1 MYFALIQDPTYYMD
15 MMKKEF
21 MEYLDKFIVVFINDI
36 LVYSKDKEEP
46 EEHFHL
52 AWQKLR
58 DHRLYAMLSKC
69 QSWMKQESTLSHV
82 ITKVGMS
89 MDSSNIQDTLS

>member
-1 MYFALIQDPTYYMD
+1 MYFGLIQDPTYYMD

-21 MEYLDKFIVVFINDI
+21 MEYLDKFIVVFINYI

-52 AWQKLR
+52 AW
-58 DHRLYAMLSKC
+58 
-69 QSWMKQESTLSHV
+69 
-82 ITKVGMS
+82 
-89 MDSSNIQDTLS
+89 